1 MSFPHSQV
9 VFNGPSEYRM
19 TNFGNE
25 FLRPTSTANNAAEY
39 QLLDASDSKTDN
51 KFFGAELRSLN
62 DVPHSHARASVTRST
77 HGTAIQSIPST
88 ASVIPGNFQ
97 RHPSMTYGAPVFG
110 ATSTMQSV
118 PSFAATSFSNVSPAV
133 AQPSYSSYGSGSF
146 ISAPSGYM
154 GHASSGYVGHVSS
167 GYAAHA
173 APVAHAAPAYG
184 LSTPCVA
191 AGHGYRPITSL
202 ANEPM
207 VPTTFAS
214 NANQA
219 QVLDAAD
226 GSVDNKFF
234 GSRVVTGF

>member
-1 MSFPHSQV
+1 MPETLKACGSPYSSSSLVTKQTV
-9 VFNGPSEYRM
+9 VHLPLSIWVGCKKNCTTISP
-19 TNFGNE
+19 N
-25 FLRPTSTANNAAEY
+25 
-39 QLLDASDSKTDN
+39 SDLILCSRR
-51 KFFGAELRSLN
+51 F
-62 DVPHSHARASVTRST
+62 V
-77 HGTAIQSIPST
+77 AIYLYS
-88 ASVIPGNFQ
+88 
-97 RHPSMTYGAPVFG
+97 YL
-110 ATSTMQSV
+110 QSV